1 MSKYHREVRIAPGK
15 QISVSGFGGEKIL
28 TTFGNM
34 ISMYLDISFCSF
46 REMDFSSMIP
56 SSGCL
61 IELSRAVIM
70 FMSECPC
77 SRHPEVRVISLL
89 GLAALS
95 TDAETTTNLYQGRI
109 F

>member
-1 MSKYHREVRIAPGK
+1 
-15 QISVSGFGGEKIL
+15 
-28 TTFGNM
+28 
-34 ISMYLDISFCSF
+34 
-46 REMDFSSMIP
+46 MIP
-56 SSGCL
+56 RYGCL

-95 TDAETTTNLYQGRI
+95 PDAETATNSSGTNILSQVRFIG